1 MVRGRLMV
9 VINEIQTIDNQ
20 KIKIMKT
27 SVITI
32 AALVAL
38 TFGTV
43 NLSKAATKIDNNTAV
58 VLNNVSKINKIEIHG
73 NVEVFVS
80 DGTED
85 QVKVYNKYYSENAL
99 VQSQNGVLRIS
110 SYNAE
115 KLVVWVTA
123 NDLRS
128 INVYDNAD
136 VKSFGKLSMID
147 LDVNLYNTASATLNL
162 DTYNTAVSVNDHA
175 KANLSGNVEQCDLQY
190 TTQATVNQTEL
201 KALTLNQVKQNAK
214 PATTNQVDDI
224 AVL

>member
-1 MVRGRLMV
+1 MV
-9 VINEIQTIDNQ
+9 VINEIQIIDNQ
-20 KIKIMKT
+20 KHKIMKT

-38 TFGTV
+38 TFGKV
-43 NLSKAATKIDNNTAV
+43 NLSKAATKIDNNAAI

-80 DGTED
+80 NGTED

-110 SYNAE
+110 SYTAE

-128 INVYDNAD
+128 INVYDNSD

-147 LDVNLYNTASATLNL
+147 LDVNLYNTASATLDL
-162 DTYNTAVSVNDHA
+162 DTYTTAVNVTDHA
-175 KANLSGNVEQCDLQY
+175 KANLSGTVDQCDLKY
-190 TTQATVNQTEL
+190 TAQATVNQTEL
-201 KALTLNQVKQNAK
+201 KAVTMNQAKQNAK
-214 PATTNQVDDI
+214 PVQTNQVDDI
-224 AVL
+224 ASL

>member
-1 MVRGRLMV
+1 
-9 VINEIQTIDNQ
+9 
-20 KIKIMKT
+20 MKT

-58 VLNNVSKINKIEIHG
+58 VLNNVSRINKIEIHG

>member
-1 MVRGRLMV
+1 MV

>member
-1 MVRGRLMV
+1 MV

-58 VLNNVSKINKIEIHG
+58 VLNNVSRINKIEIHG

>member
-1 MVRGRLMV
+1 LVRGRLMV

>member
-1 MVRGRLMV
+1 
-9 VINEIQTIDNQ
+9 
-20 KIKIMKT
+20 MKT